1 MTQKPVFPKP
11 RFYLVLALLAAVG
24 FGFTAVCG
32 VWGVPRPPWGNIA
45 LSAVPMTVFFLFW
58 HLSRRGHWSGIPALA
73 VTIALFVLFLAGDFF
88 NLLLIGLDAMG
99 QPRDPTLKND
109 AHTVCIVEKGL
120 ALDLDGA
127 KVLLAED
134 THGGFHGDGETRII
148 LALNDAPSAVESIVS
163 QWPAFPADETL
174 NTIFFEHS
182 GLGEDFFFPQVQQG
196 HYSFR
201 DRYAE
206 QYPNDTRPL
215 LQRSSYNYTA
225 ALYDTENSTL
235 YYYELDT

>member
-58 HLSRRGHWSGIPALA
+58 HLSRREHWSGIPALA
-73 VTIALFVLFLAGDFF
+73 VTIALFVLFLAGGFF

-109 AHTVCIVEKGL
+109 AHTVCIVEKAGT
-120 ALDLDGA
+120 GSGRR
-127 KVLLAED
+127 KS
-134 THGGFHGDGETRII
+134 
-148 LALNDAPSAVESIVS
+148 APSRGH
-163 QWPAFPADETL
+163 PRRFPR
-174 NTIFFEHS
+174 
-182 GLGEDFFFPQVQQG
+182 GW
-196 HYSFR
+196 
-201 DRYAE
+201 
-206 QYPNDTRPL
+206 
-215 LQRSSYNYTA
+215 
-225 ALYDTENSTL
+225 
-235 YYYELDT
+235 